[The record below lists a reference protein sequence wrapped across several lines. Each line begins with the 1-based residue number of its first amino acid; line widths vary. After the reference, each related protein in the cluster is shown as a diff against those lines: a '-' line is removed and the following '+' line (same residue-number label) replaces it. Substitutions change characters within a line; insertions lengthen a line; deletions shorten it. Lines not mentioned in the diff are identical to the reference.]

1 MVAMVFAT
9 AASAK
14 EVTLLMDWFPQGNQS
29 VFWQAMLDN
38 DNHDLKINIK
48 AGGPGVKTAN
58 LVAAGQVEFGLN
70 GSDSVMMANSKGAG
84 LVAVFANL
92 DHVPY
97 TLVFH
102 PDQGIKTVQDL
113 NGRRFAVVPGITY
126 WKWIKKEYGVSA
138 DEFPLKGDLAL
149 FGRSPEMFQQG
160 YSIFLPARLEDKG
173 IANEQI
179 KVSDL
184 GYKPYSTLFTTQKMI
199 DENPELVQEVVDRL
213 RAAFA
218 KSLNNPKPTM
228 DLILSKSKKV
238 GPEIHMNAINLMKAE
253 FLPSDYSK
261 LGCMES
267 ARWEEL
273 AGQLKDV
280 DMVPADFNASSS
292 YNLSFLGNC
301 E

>member
-9 AASAK
+9 SASAK

-84 LVAVFANL
+84 LVAIFANL

-113 NGRRFAVVPGITY
+113 DGRRFAVVPGITY

-179 KVSDL
+179 NLSITSFANYSGLVSHILNTTIYLFATFFIAWKFSLLAVL
-184 GYKPYSTLFTTQKMI
+184 GGLG
-199 DENPELVQEVVDRL
+199 V
-213 RAAFA
+213 
-218 KSLNNPKPTM
+218 
-228 DLILSKSKKV
+228 LIFFRPVGNYIRNISKK
-238 GPEIHMNAINLMKAE
+238 KAVKTGV
-253 FLPSDYSK
+253 LAQKLIQSIQSHPSIFHFYY
-261 LGCMES
+261 C
-267 ARWEEL
+267 
-273 AGQLKDV
+273 
-280 DMVPADFNASSS
+280 PN
-292 YNLSFLGNC
+292 
-301 E
+301 

>member
-1 MVAMVFAT
+1 MKSFLVGLVAMVFAT
-9 AASAK
+9 TASAK

-58 LVAAGQVEFGLN
+58 LVASGQVEFGLN

-113 NGRRFAVVPGITY
+113 DGRRFAVVPGITY
-126 WKWIKKEYGVSA
+126 WKWIKKEYGISA

-149 FGRSPEMFQQG
+149 FGKSPEMFQQG
-160 YSIFLPARLEDKG
+160 YSIFLPARLDDKG

-179 KVSDL
+179 KLADW
-184 GYKPYSTLFTTQKMI
+184 GYKP
-199 DENPELVQEVVDRL
+199 
-213 RAAFA
+213 
-218 KSLNNPKPTM
+218 
-228 DLILSKSKKV
+228 
-238 GPEIHMNAINLMKAE
+238 
-253 FLPSDYSK
+253 
-261 LGCMES
+261 
-267 ARWEEL
+267 
-273 AGQLKDV
+273 
-280 DMVPADFNASSS
+280 
-292 YNLSFLGNC
+292 
-301 E
+301 